1 MFRHVRGAIAAT
13 ATVPLLLA
21 AGCTG
26 DGSGGDGGDPI
37 RIGWM
42 STLSGPYQQAG
53 TDMRDGFA
61 LYVELAGNRLG
72 GRDVEVVVVDEGE
85 DGSTAVPAAQR
96 LIQQEQVVA
105 IAGVLNAASFLPV
118 RDLATEEQVPLIG
131 ANARPTAL
139 GPDDVEWIW
148 TTSWLNPHA
157 GTAIA
162 PYVHEQV
169 GGPVW
174 AIGPDNQGG
183 YDQVGGFTDEFARVG
198 GQLAN
203 PDGQA
208 TWVPLQGST
217 DFIPYLSDIA
227 NSEAAAVY
235 AFFAGAQAVDFVV
248 QYAQSPAAD
257 LPLYGAYLTEGTVL
271 DAQGDAALGILNV
284 LNYSPDLDNAANRTF
299 VSEWSARHDRIPTV
313 FAADSYDAA
322 QVLDK
327 AIAAIPAGQEVTP
340 AAINEAIAGLGQI
353 DSPRGTW
360 QFNAETH
367 APIQKWYLREVTRD
381 GGQLSNVV
389 VADLATL
396 GG

>member
-13 ATVPLLLA
+13 ATVLLLA
-21 AGCTG
+21 AGC
-26 DGSGGDGGDPI
+26 GGDGGGEGGDLI

-53 TDMRDGFA
+53 TDMRDGFE
-61 LYVELAGNRLG
+61 LYVELAGNQLG
-72 GRDVEVVVVDEGE
+72 GREVDIVVVDEGE

-96 LIQQEQVVA
+96 LIAQERVVA

-118 RDLATEEQVPLIG
+118 RDLTTEEQIPLIG

-139 GPDDVEWIW
+139 GPDDVEWMW

-162 PYVHEQV
+162 PYVHEEV
-169 GGPVW
+169 DGPVW

-217 DFIPYLSDIA
+217 DFIPYLSEIA
-227 NSEAAAVY
+227 NSGAAAVY

-257 LPLYGAYLTEGTVL
+257 
-271 DAQGDAALGILNV
+271 
-284 LNYSPDLDNAANRTF
+284 
-299 VSEWSARHDRIPTV
+299 IPCT
-313 FAADSYDAA
+313 
-322 QVLDK
+322 
-327 AIAAIPAGQEVTP
+327 
-340 AAINEAIAGLGQI
+340 
-353 DSPRGTW
+353 
-360 QFNAETH
+360 
-367 APIQKWYLREVTRD
+367 APT
-381 GGQLSNVV
+381 
-389 VADLATL
+389 
-396 GG
+396 

>member
-1 MFRHVRGAIAAT
+1 MLRHVKHAAV
-13 ATVPLLLA
+13 AAAVPLLLLAVGCAGA
-21 AGCTG
+21 AG
-26 DGSGGDGGDPI
+26 GGEGDPI

-42 STLSGPYQQAG
+42 STLSGPYELQG
-53 TDMRDGFA
+53 TDMRDGFE
-61 LYVELAGNRLG
+61 LYVELAGGRLG
-72 GRDVEVVVVDEGE
+72 GRDVEIVVVDEGE

-96 LIQQEQVVA
+96 LIAQDRVVA
-105 IAGVLNAASFLPV
+105 IAGILNAASFLPV
-118 RDLATEEQVPLIG
+118 RDLVTEEQIPLIG

-157 GTAIA
+157 GQAIA
-162 PYVHEQV
+162 PYVHDEV
-169 GGPVW
+169 DGPVW

-183 YDQVGGFTDEFARVG
+183 YDQVGGFTDEYARLG

-203 PDGQA
+203 PDGEA
-208 TWVPLQGST
+208 TWVPLRGST

-257 LPLYGAYLTEGTVL
+257 IPLYGAYLTEGTVL
-271 DAQGDAALGILNV
+271 DAQGDAALGIRNV

-299 VSEWSARHDRIPTV
+299 VAEWSARHDRIPTV
-313 FAADSYDAA
+313 FSADSYDAA
-322 QVLDK
+322 AVLDK
-327 AIAAIPAGQEVTP
+327 AIATIPADQQVTP
-340 AAINEAIAGLGQI
+340 AAINEAIASLGQI
-353 DSPRGTW
+353 DSPRGIW

-367 APIQKWYLREVTRD
+367 APIQKWYLRVVTRD